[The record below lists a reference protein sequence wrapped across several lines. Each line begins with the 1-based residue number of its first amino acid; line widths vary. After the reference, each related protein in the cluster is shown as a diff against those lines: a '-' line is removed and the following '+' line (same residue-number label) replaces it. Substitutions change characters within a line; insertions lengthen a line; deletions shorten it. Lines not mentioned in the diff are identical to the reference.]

1 MELRSGRCGKRN
13 KGKTQLHSKMER
25 MITKY
30 IRCLTNVMVGV
41 APILFA
47 IDLKGLHIVFV
58 DVEEANGSYI
68 SFQRLPR
75 QTATNWVA
83 SNNHFIVSEFFSP

>member
-1 MELRSGRCGKRN
+1 
-13 KGKTQLHSKMER
+13 
-25 MITKY
+25 
-30 IRCLTNVMVGV
+30 MVGL

-68 SFQRLPR
+68 SFQRLPWQR
-75 QTATNWVA
+75 ATTWVA
-83 SNNHFIVSEFFSP
+83 SSNHFIVSEFFSP